1 MKFDFEKHKAE
12 ISEWKRKGN
21 GSRTIADKLYEKY
34 KVEVHSSSIRRAIAR
49 WGVTED
55 FIPNNQAKV
64 LLIDLETS
72 HIIARVWGKWNQNI
86 NDNDIIKDW
95 MILCWSGKWLF
106 DEKIYNC
113 AMTKKEIKN
122 GNDKRV
128 TKSLWQM
135 FNEADVVIAH
145 NLNKFD
151 AKKANSKFI
160 LHGLNSPKPYLSIDT
175 LLHARKQFKM
185 TSNRLDYLGE
195 ILGVGRKIDTPK
207 GLWNMVED
215 GDMEAMKEMV
225 KYCDQDVKLLEDVYL
240 KMRGWIK
247 PAPNLGLFSNDN
259 EPVCPSCGSNDLKP
273 NGEYHTTVSTYQNY
287 SCNNCG
293 SHSRGRKTNLSKE
306 QSSKILSSS
315 PK

>member
-1 MKFDFEKHKAE
+1 MGFKWEDYRLE
-12 ISEWKRKGN
+12 ISEWKRSGN
-21 GSRTIADKLYEKY
+21 GSRTIADKIYDKY
-34 KVEVHSSSIRRAIAR
+34 KVEVHSSSVRKYIKK
-49 WGVTED
+49 WGVTEN
-55 FIPNNQAKV
+55 FIPNSHAKV
-64 LLIDLETS
+64 LIIDLETS

-86 NDNDIIKDW
+86 NDGDIIRDW

-106 DEKIYNC
+106 DDKIYNC

-122 GNDKRV
+122 GDDKRV
-128 TKSLWQM
+128 TKALWNM
-135 FNEADVVIAH
+135 FNDADVIIAH

-160 LHGLNSPKPYLSIDT
+160 LHGLDSPKPYLSIDT

-207 GLWNMVED
+207 GLWNKVED
-215 GDMEAMKEMV
+215 GDMDAMEEMQ

-247 PAPNLGLFSNDN
+247 PAPNLGLFANDN
-259 EPVCPSCGSNDLKP
+259 EIVCPSCGSDDLSA

-287 SCNNCG
+287 TCNNCG
-293 SHSRGRKTNLSKE
+293 SHSRGRKTLLSKE
-306 QSSKILSSS
+306 QSRNILSSN